1 MFWDK
6 LCIHTMWWITND
18 KDFLYH
24 FYWKFSLIWIIKIVI
39 YCHNL
44 SKISETISRVLCFH
58 WWLSG
63 NESAWNA
70 GDVGSIPGSED
81 PLEKE
86 MTTHSSILVWEIPLQ
101 RNMVG
106 YSPWDYKKVGHDIVT
121 KQQKQKMIQ
130 KSENCLG
137 DKKHINL

>member
-1 MFWDK
+1 M
-6 LCIHTMWWITND
+6 
-18 KDFLYH
+18 
-24 FYWKFSLIWIIKIVI
+24 IKISCI
-39 YCHNL
+39 IFIENFHLYEL
-44 SKISETISRVLCFH
+44 SKLLFIVIIFQKYQKQFLEFYASSDGSAVMNLPEMQETWAQSLGQKTLLGR
-58 WWLSG
+58 
-63 NESAWNA
+63 
-70 GDVGSIPGSED
+70 
-81 PLEKE
+81 E
-86 MTTHSSILVWEIPLQ
+86 MTTHSSILAWEIPLQ

>member
-1 MFWDK
+1 M
-6 LCIHTMWWITND
+6 
-18 KDFLYH
+18 
-24 FYWKFSLIWIIKIVI
+24 IKISCI
-39 YCHNL
+39 IFIENFHLYEL
-44 SKISETISRVLCFH
+44 SKLLFIVIIFQKYQKQFLEFYASSD
-58 WWLSG
+58 G
-63 NESAWNA
+63 SAVMNLPEMQEMWA
-70 GDVGSIPGSED
+70 QSLGQKT

-137 DKKHINL
+137 DKNT